1 MCWGRGE
8 GEGAWEPE
16 GVCDS
21 SLYEASVPGCLRSES
36 LFVSLI
42 TTETKKIPG

>member
-16 GVCDS
+16 GVC
-21 SLYEASVPGCLRSES
+21 GCLRSES

-42 TTETKKIPG
+42 TTETKTIPG